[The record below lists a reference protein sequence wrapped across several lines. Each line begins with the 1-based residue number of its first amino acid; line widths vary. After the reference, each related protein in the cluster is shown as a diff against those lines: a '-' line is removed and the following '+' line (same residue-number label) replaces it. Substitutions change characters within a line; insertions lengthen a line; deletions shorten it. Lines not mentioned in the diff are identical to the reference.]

1 MRSEI
6 KAGVRMVTICR
17 DLNKK
22 FGLKLKSIDA
32 GIFVCFVSDGSPAS
46 LVGIRFGDQIL
57 KIDGQDCA
65 GLSSDKAYKM
75 LTKADAMGFDLLILM
90 EHLYKVR
97 LLLNY

>member
-6 KAGVRMVTICR
+6 KTGVRMVTICR

-32 GIFVCFVSDGSPAS
+32 GIFVCFVSDGSPAA

-65 GLSSDKAYKM
+65 GLCSDKAYKL
-75 LTKADAMGFDLLILM
+75 LTKADAMGSALLFLSVDFSDDF
-90 EHLYKVR
+90 KC
-97 LLLNY
+97 